1 MARIAQDQRYSTV
14 AIWFHWTIA
23 ALVIFNIVV
32 GLLHDPVPAFRAL
45 MPLHF
50 SVGLTVLALSL
61 GRVAWRLA
69 HRPPPLPADV
79 TRWERGAAHA
89 AHWTLYLLLLVM
101 PMSGWAMMSGG
112 PHARGVDWFG
122 LLNVPRLPVSGGAAD
137 GAHSAHVVLG
147 WFMAGLV
154 VLHVAGALWHHLLR
168 RDAVLARMAPAL
180 SLPNGAPGA
189 ASTNF

>member
-1 MARIAQDQRYSTV
+1 MARIARDERYSTV
-14 AIWFHWTIA
+14 AIWFHWVIA
-23 ALVIFNIVV
+23 ALVIANITI
-32 GLLHDPVPAFRAL
+32 GLLHDPVPFFKRL

-50 SVGLTVLALSL
+50 SIGLTVLALTA

-101 PMSGWAMMSGG
+101 PLTGWALMSGAR
-112 PHARGVDWFG
+112 PHPVNWFG
-122 LLNVPRLPVSGGAAD
+122 LFTVPALPVTSGAAD
-137 GAHSAHVVLG
+137 GAHSAHVLLG
-147 WFMAGLV
+147 WFMAALV
-154 VLHVAGALWHHLLR
+154 VIHIAAALRHHFIR

-180 SLPNGAPGA
+180 ELPEAAPGTA
-189 ASTNF
+189 